1 MVLTLQEVSQRIRI
15 PVETLRRWVL
25 QGKIPMHMSQGEY
38 TIRLEMFERWAAE
51 HMLKIH
57 APCSTADMDCT
68 EPLFDGILPAMQR
81 GGVFYD
87 LAGDTKSEVL
97 QAAVARLPNI
107 PPSERERVYEKLIER
122 ERLATTGIGHGIALP
137 HPRSNPLITMAMP
150 QISTCYL
157 TRPIA
162 FDAIDHQ
169 PVTVLMVLLS
179 VTTRLHLTI
188 MSKLSYHLRD
198 SAFRHFLLSVP
209 QPGALLGRMAELESN
224 PL

>member
-1 MVLTLQEVSQRIRI
+1 MVLTLQEVSQRVRI

-25 QGKIPMHMSQGEY
+25 QGKIPMHMSKGEY
-38 TIRLEMFERWAAE
+38 TIRLEMLERWAAE

-57 APCSTADMDCT
+57 APSCAADMDCA

-87 LAGDTKSEVL
+87 LAGDTKAEVL

-107 PPSERERVYEKLIER
+107 PPPKREMVYEKLIER
-122 ERLATTGIGHGIALP
+122 ECLATTGIGHGIALP
-137 HPRSNPLITMAMP
+137 HPRSNPLISMAMP
-150 QISTCYL
+150 QISTCFL
-157 TRPIA
+157 SRPIA

-188 MSKLSYHLRD
+188 MSKLSYYLRD